1 MLTDEQFIKLGWL
14 FFILSAVCF
23 LVVGIQTGDLM
34 TTFGAIFFLVAN
46 IVFLV
51 PVIRNS
57 KKIF

>member
-23 LVVGIQTGDLM
+23 LVVGIQTGDIM

-57 KKIF
+57 KKFF